1 MLRLA
6 HNIRFSKGSI
16 CILCLWSLFVCLAC
30 TGTRRKGDVDRL
42 NSISYDY
49 HYRDI
54 DSTAKYAFA
63 AYRLSSDY
71 SSGKAEALNNLSF
84 VNIAHMNYSA
94 ASRQLDSVYSIT
106 DNQIE
111 LLVADVQY
119 MRLCQRQA
127 LNKNFYD
134 YKERA
139 RKRMSRIREE
149 EQNLS
154 PHLRRRFNYAKSEYS
169 FVSSTYYYY
178 VGLLNQS
185 RKALD
190 DINRKELIQSD
201 TAQYLNWLYQT
212 GSGGM
217 ILGENKHS
225 VLQTEYE
232 RLLECYL
239 LSRQYGFVYWE
250 ANSLQALGELLFD
263 KSNRRYLVSNNK
275 VSMGYVN
282 ADNMPDTLV
291 AGYLAQ
297 KSVDMFSNYGD
308 AYQVAGSLRTLSKC
322 YWGIGDNLSAL
333 HWLNYALT
341 LENGKIKQAP
351 DLVASIREQLSIVYS
366 SLNDKYNSD
375 VNRNIYLDMQEK
387 TRQDMELDAR
397 AAQLDKTS
405 NVLNVMILGIVIL
418 ISVLFVLIFILLK
431 NSKKHSVNV
440 ENLYKALDDFVK
452 RNQKKNNELNDIV
465 EELEEKYELILYDKD
480 NNKRRNIEN
489 RAKAFL
495 VESIKP
501 LINRMSVEIG
511 KLTITGNDDMS
522 HEDIAARYEY
532 IRELTEIIDK
542 YNDVLTGWIQLRQG
556 EVGLHIES
564 FPLSDVFDIVARG
577 KTLFSLQGVTLTVN
591 DTDAV
596 VKADKVLTLFMINT
610 LADNARKNTPAG
622 GKVEIRAKKCG
633 ENVEISVSDTGK
645 GMTPEEVATLF
656 TRNISKGHGFG
667 LLNCR
672 GILNRYKKY
681 SSLFSQSTLS
691 VESEKGKG
699 SRFFFTLPMGIM
711 RSIVILF
718 VSMLALVSFSQNIKN
733 VRYTNLQRMYINK
746 AAAFAD
752 SAYNSNIKG
761 EYSKTLEYSDSVVCS
776 LNAYYLTMY
785 PTGRCLMHNDGDAED
800 AAEIQ
805 WYHSELDMDY
815 SVILGMRNE
824 SAVAA
829 LALHKWKTYE
839 YNNDI
844 YTKLFKEVSA
854 DGSLGEYCR
863 IMQRS
868 ETNKNIAI
876 TMLTVLVIILL
887 VTCYIIFYRRTV
899 RRHSMFDLCSE
910 IENLL
915 LDDSSII
922 DKISR
927 MEDIKGRKYY
937 TDISALDR
945 DIFNALTC
953 AKASEDEYTAKK
965 DSISDSIR
973 KVSYER
979 DRLYVCNNILENCLS
994 AIKHETMYY
1003 PARINQYVSSCDDSE
1018 MNSTQLNALND
1029 IVSYYRELYFAL
1041 CEQIHKQTNVP
1052 VITCAVLNL
1061 ADLIS
1066 VDPVSVYGDRLV
1078 LDMLFNI
1085 LRKKNLSKS
1094 PRYVI
1099 RGKEHGMVV
1108 LAALMENVRFPENG
1122 ANSLFAAGVDNIP
1135 YMLCRQIIR
1144 ELENVTNCFGC
1155 GIKAENDN
1163 GRLVLLIT
1171 LPRRVG
1177 GTTCLA

>member
-1 MLRLA
+1 M
-6 HNIRFSKGSI
+6 
-16 CILCLWSLFVCLAC
+16 CLWSLFLCLAC
-30 TGTRRKGDVDRL
+30 TGNRCNDEADRL

-63 AYRLSSDY
+63 AFNLSSDY

-84 VNIAHMNYSA
+84 VNISHMNYSA

-111 LLVADVQY
+111 LLIADVQY

-139 RKRMSRIREE
+139 HKRMMRIKEE
-149 EQNLS
+149 EENLS

-178 VGLLNQS
+178 VGLLGQS
-185 RKALD
+185 RKALN
-190 DINRKELIQSD
+190 DIDRKELIQSD

-217 ILGENKHS
+217 IPGENKHS

-239 LSRQYGFVYWE
+239 LSKHYGFVYWE
-250 ANSLQALGELLFD
+250 ANALQALGELLFD
-263 KSNRRYLVSNNK
+263 KSDRSFLVSNNK

-282 ADNMPDTLV
+282 ADNMPDTLL

-297 KSVDMFSNYGD
+297 RSADMFSKYGD
-308 AYQVAGSLRTLSKC
+308 TYQVAGSLRTLSKC
-322 YWGIGDNLSAL
+322 YWGIGDNVSAL
-333 HWLNYALT
+333 HWLNYTLT
-341 LENGKIKQAP
+341 LDNGKIRQAP

-366 SLNDKYNSD
+366 SLNDKYDSD

-397 AAQLDKTS
+397 AAQLDRTS
-405 NVLNVMILGIVIL
+405 NVLNIMILCIVIL
-418 ISVLFVLIFILLK
+418 VSILFVLILVLLR
-431 NSKKHSVNV
+431 NSKKHSFDVG
-440 ENLYKALDDFVK
+440 ELYKALNEFVK
-452 RNQKKNNELNDIV
+452 CNNKKNSDFNENI
-465 EELEEKYELILYDKD
+465 EELEEKLELILYDKD

-501 LINRMSVEIG
+501 LIERMSVEIS
-511 KLTITGNDDMS
+511 KLVSNDES
-522 HEDIAARYEY
+522 NEDKAARYEY

-542 YNDVLTGWIQLRQG
+542 YNDVLTSWIQLRQG
-556 EVGLHIES
+556 EVELHIES
-564 FPLSDVFDIVARG
+564 FPLSDVFDVVARG
-577 KTLFSLQGVTLTVN
+577 KTLFSLQGLTLKVDSTN
-591 DTDAV
+591 LV
-596 VKADKVLTLFMINT
+596 VKADKILTLFMINT
-610 LADNARKNTPAG
+610 LADNARKNTPEG
-622 GKVEIRAKKCG
+622 GVVEILATDCG
-633 ENVEISVSDTGK
+633 DNVEISVSDTGK
-645 GMTPEEVATLF
+645 GMSQDEVDSLF
-656 TRNISKGHGFG
+656 SRKINGGHGFG

-681 SSLFSQSTLS
+681 STLFSQSILS

-699 SRFFFTLPMGIM
+699 SRFCFTLPTGIM
-711 RSIVILF
+711 RSLTAFFALF
-718 VSMLALVSFSQNIKN
+718 AMLSPSSSQASSN
-733 VRYTNLQRMYINK
+733 VKYTDLQKKYINK
-746 AAAFAD
+746 AVAFAD
-752 SAYNSNIKG
+752 SAYNSNING
-761 EYSKTLEYSDSVVCS
+761 DYSRTLEFADSVTSS
-776 LNAYYLTMY
+776 LNDYYLTIY
-785 PTGRCLMHNDGDAED
+785 PTGKCLMRHSGDAEN

-805 WYHSELDMDY
+805 WYRSGLDMDY

-829 LALHKWKTYE
+829 LALHQWEVYN

-876 TMLTVLVIILL
+876 TMLTILVVILL
-887 VTCYIIFYRRTV
+887 VICYIIFYRRTV
-899 RRHSMFDLCSE
+899 RRHSLYDLCSE
-910 IENLL
+910 IKGIL
-915 LDDSSII
+915 LDDSPLAT
-922 DKISR
+922 KILK
-927 MEDIKGRKYY
+927 MKGIKERKYY
-937 TDISALDR
+937 ADLSLLDNEIFTD
-945 DIFNALTC
+945 LTS
-953 AKASEDEYTAKK
+953 AKASEDEYIKK
-965 DSISDSIR
+965 KNAITDSIR
-973 KVSYER
+973 KASYER

-1003 PARINQYVSSCDDSE
+1003 PARINQYATSHDVKNKCDGLDTLS
-1018 MNSTQLNALND
+1018 D
-1029 IVSYYRELYFAL
+1029 IVAYYRELYFAL
-1041 CEQIHKQTNVP
+1041 CAQIHKQTDIP
-1052 VITCAVLNL
+1052 VISCTAVNL
-1061 ADLIS
+1061 ADFIS
-1066 VDPVSVYGDRLV
+1066 VEPVSVYGDKLAF
-1078 LDMLFNI
+1078 DMLFDI
-1085 LRKKNLSKS
+1085 LRKKNSGKS
-1094 PRYVI
+1094 PSYSVRSEK
-1099 RGKEHGMVV
+1099 RGIVAI
-1108 LAALMENVRFPENG
+1108 AALMENVSFPEDG
-1122 ANSLFAAGVDNIP
+1122 ANSLFAAAKDNIQ
-1135 YMLCRQIIR
+1135 YMVCRQIIR
-1144 ELENVTNCFGC
+1144 EIENVTNCFGC

-1163 GRLVLLIT
+1163 GRLVLLIM
-1171 LPRRVG
+1171 LPGRVG
-1177 GTTCLA
+1177 